1 MLNSLEFYK
10 AGTKVKINC
19 PYLIADLKDCTGTI
33 MESFSISR
41 NDEMIHYYVINIPST
56 NDTVVLEPTYITV
69 KPEISTAQRIIL
81 LGLRNLEY
89 EYIAKDKCG
98 NIHAFIDYPIKRD
111 NYPIISKNNKWY
123 ATSLATTPRTETM
136 LNKYLGDLCNWED
149 EEPTSINWLLNETE

>member
-1 MLNSLEFYK
+1 MINSLEFYK
-10 AGTKVKINC
+10 AGTEVKINC
-19 PYLIADLKDCTGTI
+19 PYLITDLKDCTGTI

-41 NDEMIHYYVINIPST
+41 NDEMINYYIINIPSIK
-56 NDTVVLEPTYITV
+56 DTVVLESTYIIV
-69 KPEISTAQRIIL
+69 KPEINTAQRIIL
-81 LGLRNLEY
+81 LGLRNLGY

-98 NIHAFIDYPIKRD
+98 SIHAFIDCPIKRD

-149 EEPTSINWLLNETE
+149 EEPTSIDWLLDETK